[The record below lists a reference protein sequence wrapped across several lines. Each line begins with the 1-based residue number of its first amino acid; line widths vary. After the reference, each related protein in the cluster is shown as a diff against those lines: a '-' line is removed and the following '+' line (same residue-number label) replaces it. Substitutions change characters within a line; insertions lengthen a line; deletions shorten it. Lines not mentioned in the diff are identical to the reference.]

1 MDKSKGKLKIKDK
14 KFEVFIKEAEIQQSI
29 RQVAEEI
36 NRDLA
41 GKNPLFLI
49 VLNGAFMFA
58 ADLMKSVDIECQ
70 LSFVKLSSY
79 AGTNTTQVVREL
91 IGLDEPLTGRS
102 VVLVEDIVDTG
113 HTMSHLLDKLK
124 NLGAKEVK
132 IATLA
137 FKPDA
142 FLYDYPI
149 DYIGMEIPN
158 DFIVGYGFDY
168 DGYGRNSADIYKIV

>member
-1 MDKSKGKLKIKDK
+1 MSDIKKKLKIKDK
-14 KFEVFIKEAEIQQSI
+14 EFEVFIREADIQRAIKE
-29 RQVAEEI
+29 VAAKI
-36 NRDLA
+36 NNDLA

-58 ADLMKSVDIECQ
+58 ADLMKHVDIECQ

-79 AGTNTTQVVREL
+79 SGTSTTQVIREL
-91 IGLDEPLTGRS
+91 IGLDEPLVDRY

-113 HTMSHLLDKLK
+113 HTMAHLLETLK
-124 NLGAKEVK
+124 GLGAKEVK

-142 FLYDYPI
+142 FKYNYPL
-149 DYIGMEIPN
+149 DYIGMNISN
-158 DFIVGYGFDY
+158 NFVVGYGFDY
-168 DGYGRNSADIYKIV
+168 DGFGRNSVDIYKTV